1 MMNLISHL
9 LAYKSILSLRVYWE
23 EGLTHW
29 KAVLPFSKT
38 WTDWR
43 AGQLETRWGLTKVIV
58 VSFTWE
64 GITTSICTGWDM
76 TCWKGALQRR
86 IWGSWWMTGWPR
98 ASSVPWWPRRPMGS
112 WDALK
117 GVWPAGHARWS
128 SPSTLPWSGLTWTTT
143 PGLTWNPLLG
153 SLVQKW
159 QGSPGES
166 PAEGHKDDKGPGTSP
181 LWGKAR
187 WPGTVQ
193 P

>member
-117 GVWPAGHARWS
+117 GVWPAGQGRLS
-128 SPSTLPWSGLTWTTT
+128 SPSTLPWWGHTGVLSS
-143 PGLTWNPLLG
+143 LLWWYEYWPHITKD
-153 SLVQKW
+153 VQ
-159 QGSPGES
+159 GRC
-166 PAEGHKDDKGPGTSP
+166 
-181 LWGKAR
+181 KAQ
-187 WPGTVQ
+187 VQ
-193 P
+193 QCNSCFSYIPW